1 MGIHSEAC
9 QAPDLDS
16 DVRGVKGF
24 VCLLCLHRKG
34 ARPGMLMIRG
44 GIEMNFKL
52 SEEHEMIRKMV
63 RDFARNEVAPTAA
76 ERDEEERF
84 DMDLFKKMAELG
96 LTGIPWP
103 EEYGGIG
110 SDYLA
115 YCIAVEEL
123 SRVCAST
130 GVTLSAHT
138 SLAGWPVY
146 KFGTEE
152 QKQKYLRPMAQGEK
166 IGAYGL
172 TEPGSGSDAGGMKTT
187 ARLEGDHYVLNG
199 SKIFITNGGI
209 ADTYI
214 VFALTDPSQRQRGTS
229 AFIVEADFEGFSVGK
244 KEKKLGIRSSPTT
257 EIVFEDCKV
266 PKENMLG
273 NEGDGF
279 KIAMMTLDG
288 GRNGIAA
295 QAVGIAQGALDASV
309 EYAKE
314 REQFGKPIA
323 ANQGISFKIADMA
336 TSIEASRLLT
346 YQAAWLESE
355 GLPYGKESAMSKL
368 MAGDTAMKVTTEAV
382 QIFGG
387 YGYTKDYPVERY
399 MRDAKITQIYEGT
412 QEIQRLVISRMVTK

>member
-1 MGIHSEAC
+1 
-9 QAPDLDS
+9 
-16 DVRGVKGF
+16 
-24 VCLLCLHRKG
+24 
-34 ARPGMLMIRG
+34 
-44 GIEMNFKL
+44 MNFLL

-63 RDFARNEVAPTAA
+63 RDFARNEVEPTAA

-84 DMDLFKKMAELG
+84 DMEIFNKMADLG
-96 LTGIPWP
+96 LTGIPFP

-138 SLAGWPVY
+138 SLASWPIY
-146 KFGTEE
+146 KYGTEE
-152 QKQKYLRPMAQGEK
+152 QKQKYLVPLAQGTK
-166 IGAYGL
+166 IGGYGL
-172 TEPGSGSDAGGMKTT
+172 TEPGSGSDAGAMRTT
-187 ARLEGDHYVLNG
+187 ARLDGDHYVLNG

-209 ADTYI
+209 ADIYV
-214 VFALTDPSQRQRGTS
+214 VFALTDPTSKHKGTS
-229 AFIVEADFEGFSVGK
+229 AFIIESDFPGFSVGK

-257 EIVFEDCKV
+257 EIIFEECRV

-273 NEGDGF
+273 AEGEGF
-279 KIAMMTLDG
+279 KVAMTTLDG

-295 QAVGIAQGALDASV
+295 QAVGIAQGALDAAIA
-309 EYAKE
+309 YAKE
-314 REQFGKPIA
+314 RVQFGKPISA
-323 ANQGISFKIADMA
+323 QQGVSFKLADMA

-346 YQAAWLESE
+346 YQAAWRESE
-355 GLPYGKESAMSKL
+355 GLSYGKESAMSKL
-368 MAGDTAMKVTTEAV
+368 LAGDTAMKVTTEAV

-412 QEIQRLVISRMVTK
+412 QEIQRLVISRMITK

>member
-1 MGIHSEAC
+1 M
-9 QAPDLDS
+9 
-16 DVRGVKGF
+16 K
-24 VCLLCLHRKG
+24 
-34 ARPGMLMIRG
+34 
-44 GIEMNFKL
+44 MNFKL

-63 RDFARNEVAPTAA
+63 RDFANKEVAPTAE

-84 DMDLFKKMAELG
+84 DREIFDKMAELG

-146 KFGTEE
+146 TFGTEE
-152 QKQKYLRPMAQGEK
+152 QKQKYLRPMAEGSK

-172 TEPGSGSDAGGMKTT
+172 TEPASGSDAGGMKTN
-187 ARLEGDHYVLNG
+187 AKEDGDHYILNG

-209 ADTYI
+209 ADIYI
-214 VFALTDPSQRQRGTS
+214 VFAVTDPTSKHKGTT
-229 AFIVEADFEGFSVGK
+229 AFIVEKDFEGFSVGK

-257 EIVFEDCKV
+257 EIIFDNCRV

-273 NEGDGF
+273 ELGQGF
-279 KIAMMTLDG
+279 KIAMQTLDG

-295 QAVGIAQGALDASV
+295 QAVGIAQGAMDAAID
-309 EYAKE
+309 YAKE

-323 ANQGISFKIADMA
+323 ANQGISFKLADMA

-346 YQAAWLESE
+346 YQAAWLESNK
-355 GLPYGKESAMSKL
+355 YSYSKESAMAKL
-368 MAGDTAMKVTTEAV
+368 MAGDTAMKVTVEAV
-382 QIFGG
+382 QVFGG
-387 YGYTKDYPVERY
+387 YGYTKDYPVERF

>member
-1 MGIHSEAC
+1 M
-9 QAPDLDS
+9 Q
-16 DVRGVKGF
+16 
-24 VCLLCLHRKG
+24 
-34 ARPGMLMIRG
+34 
-44 GIEMNFKL
+44 FKL
-52 SEEHEMIRKMV
+52 TEEHEMIRKMV
-63 RDFARNEVAPTAA
+63 RDFAQNEVAPTAT

-84 DMDLFKKMAELG
+84 DREIFDKMAELG

-138 SLAGWPVY
+138 SLAGWPIY

-172 TEPGSGSDAGGMKTT
+172 TEPSSGSDAGGMRTT
-187 ARLEGDHYVLNG
+187 AKLVGDEYVISG

-209 ADTYI
+209 ADTYV
-214 VFALTDPSQRQRGTS
+214 VFALTDPESKQKGTS
-229 AFIVEADFEGFSVGK
+229 AFIIEKDFPGFSVGK

-257 EIVFEDCKV
+257 EIIFDECRV
-266 PKENMLG
+266 PKENLLG
-273 NEGDGF
+273 KEGEGF

-295 QAVGIAQGALDASV
+295 QAVGIAQGALDAAV
-309 EYAKE
+309 DYAKE
-314 REQFGKPIA
+314 RVQFGKPISA
-323 ANQGISFKIADMA
+323 QQGIGFKLADMA
-336 TSIEASRLLT
+336 TGVEASRLLT
-346 YQAAWLESE
+346 YQAAWLESV

-368 MAGDTAMKVTTEAV
+368 FAGDTAMKVTTEAV
-382 QIFGG
+382 QVFGG

-412 QEIQRLVISRMVTK
+412 QEIQKLVISRMVTK

>member
-1 MGIHSEAC
+1 MH
-9 QAPDLDS
+9 
-16 DVRGVKGF
+16 
-24 VCLLCLHRKG
+24 
-34 ARPGMLMIRG
+34 
-44 GIEMNFKL
+44 FKL

-63 RDFARNEVAPTAA
+63 RDFAKNEVAPTAA

-84 DMDLFKKMAELG
+84 DRALFDQMAELG

-115 YCIAVEEL
+115 YVIAIEEL

-138 SLAGWPVY
+138 SLAGWPIF

-152 QKQKYLRPMAQGEK
+152 QKQKFLRPMAEGTK

-172 TEPGSGSDAGGMKTT
+172 TEPSSGSDAGGMRTT
-187 ARLEGDHYVLNG
+187 AKRDGDHYILNG

-209 ADTYI
+209 ADIYV
-214 VFALTDPSQRQRGTS
+214 VFALTDPESKQRGTS
-229 AFIVEADFEGFSVGK
+229 AFIVESDTRGFSVGK
-244 KEKKLGIRSSPTT
+244 KESKLGIRSSPTT
-257 EIVFEDCKV
+257 EIMFEDCRIPV
-266 PKENMLG
+266 ENLLG
-273 NEGDGF
+273 EEGQGF
-279 KIAMMTLDG
+279 KVAMQTLDG

-309 EYAKE
+309 EYARE
-314 REQFGKPIA
+314 RHQFGKPIA
-323 ANQGISFKIADMA
+323 AQQGIGFKLADMA
-336 TSIEASRLLT
+336 TDVEAARLLT

-355 GLPYGKESAMSKL
+355 GLPYGKESAMSKVF
-368 MAGDTAMKVTTEAV
+368 AGDTAMKVTTEAV
-382 QIFGG
+382 QVFGG

-412 QEIQRLVISRMVTK
+412 QEIQRLVISRMLTK

>member
-1 MGIHSEAC
+1 
-9 QAPDLDS
+9 
-16 DVRGVKGF
+16 
-24 VCLLCLHRKG
+24 
-34 ARPGMLMIRG
+34 
-44 GIEMNFKL
+44 MNFQL
-52 SEEHEMIRKMV
+52 TEEHEMIRKMV
-63 RDFARNEVAPTAA
+63 RDFAKNEVAPTAA

-84 DMDLFKKMAELG
+84 DREIFDKMAELG

-138 SLAGWPVY
+138 SLAGWPIY
-146 KFGTEE
+146 KFGSEE

-166 IGAYGL
+166 IGGYGL

-187 ARLEGDHYVLNG
+187 ARLEGDNYILNG

-209 ADTYI
+209 ADIYV
-214 VFALTDPSQRQRGTS
+214 VFALTDPSSKHKGTT
-229 AFIVEADFEGFSVGK
+229 AFIVEAGFEGFSVGK

-257 EIVFEDCKV
+257 EIIFDNCKV
-266 PKENMLG
+266 PVENVLG
-273 NEGDGF
+273 EIGEGF

-295 QAVGIAQGALDASV
+295 QAVGIAQGALDASI

-314 REQFGKPIA
+314 RVQFGKPIA
-323 ANQGISFKIADMA
+323 AQQGIGFKLADMA
-336 TSIEASRLLT
+336 TSVEAARLLT
-346 YQAAWLESE
+346 YQAAWLEYE

-368 MAGDTAMKVTTEAV
+368 LAGDTAMKVTTDAV

-387 YGYTKDYPVERY
+387 YGYTKDYPVERF

-412 QEIQRLVISRMVTK
+412 QEIQRLVISRMLTK

>member
-1 MGIHSEAC
+1 M
-9 QAPDLDS
+9 Q
-16 DVRGVKGF
+16 
-24 VCLLCLHRKG
+24 
-34 ARPGMLMIRG
+34 
-44 GIEMNFKL
+44 FKL
-52 SEEHEMIRKMV
+52 SDEHEMIRKMV
-63 RDFARNEVAPTAA
+63 RDFAENEVAPTAA

-84 DMDLFKKMAELG
+84 DRNIFDKMAELG

-138 SLAGWPVY
+138 SLAGWPIY
-146 KFGTEE
+146 KFGSEE
-152 QKQKYLRPMAQGEK
+152 QKQKYLRPMALGEK

-172 TEPGSGSDAGGMKTT
+172 TEPGSGSDAGGMRTT
-187 ARLEGDHYVLNG
+187 VKQSGDDYILNG
-199 SKIFITNGGI
+199 SKIFITNGGV
-209 ADTYI
+209 ADTYV
-214 VFALTDPSQRQRGTS
+214 VFALTDPASRQKGTS
-229 AFIVEADFEGFSVGK
+229 AFIVEKDFPGFKIGK

-257 EIVFEDCKV
+257 EIIFEDCRV
-266 PKENMLG
+266 PKENLLG
-273 NEGDGF
+273 KEGEGF

-295 QAVGIAQGALDASV
+295 QAVGIAQGALDAAVRYS
-309 EYAKE
+309 KE
-314 REQFGKPIA
+314 RIQFGKPIA
-323 ANQGISFKIADMA
+323 AQQGISFKLAEMA
-336 TSIEASRLLT
+336 TSVEAARLLT

-368 MAGDTAMKVTTEAV
+368 FAGDTAMKVTTEAV
-382 QIFGG
+382 QVYGG
-387 YGYTKDYPVERY
+387 YGYTKDYPVERF

-412 QEIQRLVISRMVTK
+412 QEIQKLVISRMITK